1 MTERSR
7 TGLGIILLT
16 VFLDLVG
23 FSIIFPL
30 FPAML
35 EHYLAIEGEG
45 SLLATGM
52 AWLRDT
58 ASGAGENAELYT
70 IVLFG
75 GILGSLYSLL
85 QFVASPLWGT
95 LSDRIGRRP
104 VLVVTIAGTALS
116 YLLWVFAGNFSLLVL
131 SRTLGGAMAGNLSVA
146 TASIADVTDA
156 KNRAKGMGLL
166 GAAFG
171 VGFIFGP
178 AIGGLLSTF
187 RIDEWFAVSGLNP
200 FSASALGA
208 FVLAVV
214 NWVWVWR
221 RFDETLPASR
231 RGASQTQRTFN
242 VVALFKP
249 LPFPGVSHTNLVY
262 FAFILSF
269 SGMEFTLTFLAHDRF
284 HYTPL
289 QNTLLFLFTGVIVAL
304 VQGGLVRRLA
314 PRLGERKL
322 AVLGLALL
330 VPGLATIGLAPTEA
344 LLYLGLGLL
353 AVGSAFTNPSLSALV
368 SLYSPESHQG
378 QALGIFRSLGALA
391 RAIGPLIAA
400 SLYWQL
406 GSVAP
411 YVGGAAWM
419 FLPLLLG
426 LRLPAVPEQKEN
438 AS

>member
-1 MTERSR
+1 MTERTR
-7 TGLGIILLT
+7 TGLGVILLT

-35 EHYLAIEGEG
+35 EHYLALEGEG
-45 SLLATGM
+45 SLLASGIT
-52 AWLRDT
+52 WLRAA
-58 ASGAGENAELYT
+58 ASGAGDNAELYT

-85 QFVASPLWGT
+85 QFIASPLWGA

-104 VLVVTIAGTALS
+104 VLIVTIAGTALS
-116 YLLWVFAGNFSLLVL
+116 YLLWVFAGNFLLLVL

-178 AIGGLLSTF
+178 ALGGLLSTL
-187 RIDEWFAVSGLNP
+187 RIDEWMNLWGLNP
-200 FSASALGA
+200 FSASAFGA
-208 FVLAVV
+208 FVLALV
-214 NWVWVWR
+214 NWVWVLR
-221 RFDETLPASR
+221 RFDETLPPER
-231 RGASQTQRTFN
+231 RGSEQTQRTFN
-242 VVALFKP
+242 VIALFKP
-249 LPFPGVSHTNLVY
+249 LPFRGVSHTNLVY
-262 FAFILSF
+262 FSFILAF

-284 HYTPL
+284 DYSPL
-289 QNTLLFLFTGVIVAL
+289 ENTLLFLFTGFIVAF

-314 PRLGERKL
+314 PRFGEQRL
-322 AVLGLALL
+322 ALLGLALL
-330 VPGLATIGLAPTEA
+330 MPGLATIGLAPNEA
-344 LLYLGLGLL
+344 LLYTGLGVL

-368 SLYSPESHQG
+368 SLYTPESHQG

-391 RAIGPLIAA
+391 RAVGPLIAA
-400 SLYWQL
+400 ALYWQL

-411 YVGGAAWM
+411 YVGGAVWM
-419 FLPLLLG
+419 LLPFLLG
-426 LRLPAVPEQKEN
+426 LKLPALPARN
-438 AS
+438 A